1 MTDPYTQQAECFFD
15 QYQSVRFADV
25 HRSWLGHLPAQPG
38 FAIDVGAG
46 SGRDAC
52 ALADMGWD
60 VLAVEPSAGL
70 RRLGGLASV
79 GKNVQWLDDALP
91 ELGKV
96 RAMGYRFNL
105 ILVSAVWM
113 HLRPA
118 DRERAFRILTELMA
132 PGGLLV
138 ITLRHGPDDLQ
149 RNFHAVSSQEFEVL
163 ARNRALVTV
172 DVSAES
178 DIFNRPGVS
187 WQAMVFRLPDDGTGA
202 LPLLRHIIVNDDKSS
217 TYKLALLRVIT
228 RLADALP
235 GLVGRRDEMWV
246 ELPLGAVALY
256 WIRLYQPLILRHGF
270 RQAGGAR
277 GYAFATENFNALKDV
292 SPFDLRIGQTLSG
305 VLAKVVSGAIFDAGK
320 TITEM
325 PASKIAWPGTDK
337 PVFQV
342 ERFRKP
348 KHLAS
353 FRLDYESLLS
363 FGVFRVPALI
373 WDCCSRYACWLDP
386 AIVNEW
392 ERLMLGYMGVGYAS
406 GGVRM
411 GLQWDE
417 GKRDTTIVRG
427 VVDGLIAQGDSV
439 RCVWSDVN
447 LKRQHY
453 QVDHCFP
460 WSRWENN
467 DLWNLMP
474 TSVIANSAKSEKLPA
489 GPLMQDSRERIL
501 HWWQQA
507 YLVDARRE
515 TFYAE
520 AQAAL
525 PLVRQSQSLDAVFE
539 GMMQQRLRLKMN
551 QQLTEWLG

>member
-15 QYQSVRFADV
+15 QYQSVSFADV
-25 HRSWLGHLPAQPG
+25 HRSWLRHLPSQPG
-38 FAIDVGAG
+38 FAMDVGAG

-70 RRLGGLASV
+70 RRLGELASA

-96 RAMGYRFNL
+96 RALGYRFNL

-113 HLRPA
+113 HLKSA

-149 RNFHAVSSQEFEVL
+149 RNFYAVSSQELEVL
-163 ARNRALVTV
+163 ARNRALLTV
-172 DVSAES
+172 DVSAQP
-178 DIFNRPGVS
+178 DIFNRTEVS
-187 WQAMVFRLPDDGTGA
+187 WQSMVFRLPDDGTGA

-228 RLADALP
+228 RLADAQP
-235 GLVGRRDEMWV
+235 GLVGRRDDMWV

-292 SPFDLRIGQTLSG
+292 SPFDLRIGQILSG
-305 VLAKVVSGAIFDAGK
+305 ALAKVVSGAIFDAAK
-320 TITEM
+320 TIAEM
-325 PASKIAWPGTDK
+325 PASKITWPGTAK
-337 PVFQV
+337 PVFQA
-342 ERFRKP
+342 ERLRRP
-348 KHLAS
+348 KHSDS
-353 FRLDYESLLS
+353 FSLDYELLLS
-363 FGVFRVPALI
+363 YGVFRVPALI

-392 ERLMLGYMGVGYAS
+392 ERLMLGYMGVSYAS
-406 GGVRM
+406 GGMRI

-427 VVDGLIAQGDSV
+427 VVDGLIAKGESV

-447 LKRQHY
+447 LNRQHY

-474 TSVIANSAKSEKLPA
+474 ASVVANAAKSEKLPA
-489 GPLMQDSRERIL
+489 APLMQDSRERII

-515 TFYAE
+515 TFYTE

-525 PLVRQSQSLDAVFE
+525 PLVRESQSLDAVFE

>member
-1 MTDPYTQQAECFFD
+1 
-15 QYQSVRFADV
+15 
-25 HRSWLGHLPAQPG
+25 
-38 FAIDVGAG
+38 
-46 SGRDAC
+46 
-52 ALADMGWD
+52 
-60 VLAVEPSAGL
+60 
-70 RRLGGLASV
+70 
-79 GKNVQWLDDALP
+79 
-91 ELGKV
+91 
-96 RAMGYRFNL
+96 
-105 ILVSAVWM
+105 
-113 HLRPA
+113 
-118 DRERAFRILTELMA
+118 
-132 PGGLLV
+132 
-138 ITLRHGPDDLQ
+138 
-149 RNFHAVSSQEFEVL
+149 
-163 ARNRALVTV
+163 
-172 DVSAES
+172 
-178 DIFNRPGVS
+178 
-187 WQAMVFRLPDDGTGA
+187 MVFRLPDDGTGA

-235 GLVGRRDEMWV
+235 GLVGRRDDVWV

-270 RQAGGAR
+270 RQAGGAK
-277 GYAFATENFNALKDV
+277 GYSFATENFNALKDV

-305 VLAKVVSGAIFDAGK
+305 PLAKAVSGAIFDAAK
-320 TITEM
+320 TIAEM
-325 PASKIAWPGTDK
+325 PASKIVWPGTVR
-337 PVFQV
+337 PVFEV
-342 ERFRKP
+342 GRFRRP
-348 KHLAS
+348 KQADL
-353 FRLDYESLLS
+353 FRLDNASLFS

-392 ERLMLGYMGVGYAS
+392 ERLMLGYMGISYAS
-406 GGVRM
+406 SGVRI

-417 GKRDTTIVRG
+417 GKRDTTTVRG
-427 VVDGLIAQGDSV
+427 VVDGLIGQGESV

-474 TSVIANSAKSEKLPA
+474 TSVVANSAKSEKLPA
-489 GPLMQDSRERIL
+489 APLMQDSRERII

-515 TFYAE
+515 TFYTE

-525 PLVRQSQSLDAVFE
+525 PLVRESQSLDAVFE

>member
-25 HRSWLGHLPAQPG
+25 HRRWLGHLPAQPG
-38 FAIDVGAG
+38 FAMDVGAG

-60 VLAVEPSAGL
+60 VLAVEPSSGL
-70 RRLGGLASV
+70 HRLGELASA

-113 HLRPA
+113 HLKPA

-149 RNFHAVSSQEFEVL
+149 RNFHAVNSQELEVL

-277 GYAFATENFNALKDV
+277 GYAFVTESFNALKDV
-292 SPFDLRIGQTLSG
+292 SPFDLRIGQTLSEA
-305 VLAKVVSGAIFDAGK
+305 LARVVSGAIFDAGK

-325 PASKIAWPGTDK
+325 PASKITWPGTDK

-348 KHLAS
+348 KHSGS
-353 FRLDYESLLS
+353 FLLDYESLLS

-392 ERLMLGYMGVGYAS
+392 ERLMLGYMGVSYAS
-406 GGVRM
+406 ADVRI
-411 GLQWDE
+411 GLQWEE

-474 TSVIANSAKSEKLPA
+474 ASIVANSAKSERLPA
-489 GPLMQDSRERIL
+489 AQLMRDSRERII

-507 YLVDARRE
+507 YLVDERRE
-515 TFYAE
+515 TFYIE

-525 PLVRQSQSLDAVFE
+525 PLVRANQSPDAVFE

-551 QQLTEWLG
+551 QQLMEWIG